1 MARSYALPALCLPT
15 RGKDSFVCT
24 ALGPLQS
31 EDSDSGDSTE
41 QLQEQME
48 EMNLY
53 DNIGDEEEKQSIKPK
68 NKSRKNDRSQEQFLL
83 SSPTAPLVEPPPF
96 NPETPW
102 DDGFAF
108 KPRITV
114 PNKMTPLQKG
124 VRMAQLQG
132 YEDALVLPVAVTQ
145 IPPDPQF
152 QQGGTHYDYSAKPFK
167 TMWEIKQA
175 CTQYG
180 TNSPYTMGLIQGLS
194 QADRLIPYDW
204 EMIARTCLST
214 SEFL

>member
-1 MARSYALPALCLPT
+1 M
-15 RGKDSFVCT
+15 
-24 ALGPLQS
+24 
-31 EDSDSGDSTE
+31 
-41 QLQEQME
+41 
-48 EMNLY
+48 
-53 DNIGDEEEKQSIKPK
+53 K
-68 NKSRKNDRSQEQFLL
+68 NKSQKNDRSQEQIFL
-83 SSPTAPLVEPPPF
+83 SQPTAPLVEPPPF

-108 KPRITV
+108 KPQITV

-132 YEDALVLPVAVTQ
+132 NEDALVLPVAITQ

-152 QQGGTHYDYSAKPFK
+152 PQGRIHYDYNAIAFK
-167 TMWEIKQA
+167 TIKEIKQA

-180 TNSPYTMGLIQGLS
+180 TDSPYTMGLIQGLS
-194 QADRLIPYDW
+194 QAEQLISYDW

-214 SEFL
+214 SEFLQFGTWWQDEANQQACRNMTANPSIDITLDQLMSSGAHFGIQAQLQFDD